1 MPSREKV
8 VIKISGLQPLK
19 NKVISWLHSI
29 SILGKLF
36 QKKKKKIWSMP
47 SRKKVVIKISG
58 LQPLKNKVI
67 SWLHSISILGKLFQK
82 KKKKNLVNA

>member
-1 MPSREKV
+1 
-8 VIKISGLQPLK
+8 
-19 NKVISWLHSI
+19 
-29 SILGKLF
+29 
-36 QKKKKKIWSMP
+36 MP

-82 KKKKNLVNA
+82 KKKKNLVDA

>member
-1 MPSREKV
+1 
-8 VIKISGLQPLK
+8 
-19 NKVISWLHSI
+19 
-29 SILGKLF
+29 
-36 QKKKKKIWSMP
+36 MP

-82 KKKKNLVNA
+82 KKKKFGRCLAGKKLLLKLAVFNLWRTKW